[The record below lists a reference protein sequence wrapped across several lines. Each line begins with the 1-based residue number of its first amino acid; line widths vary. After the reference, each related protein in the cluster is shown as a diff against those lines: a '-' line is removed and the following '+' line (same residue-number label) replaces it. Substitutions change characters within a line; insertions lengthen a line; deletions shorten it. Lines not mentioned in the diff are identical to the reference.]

1 MARRDNIRRHIAE
14 HRRARA
20 ARREMLGPD
29 MLDTTISI
37 GREVVG
43 ATADM
48 SRKAADVTM
57 DTGRRVAD
65 TTMDIGR
72 RATNMA
78 IDAGKTISTAVGV
91 WALDIKDKFEEIKN
105 REREPIFGRI
115 KNAVMEK
122 ARNIQDRGSRFVKQ
136 IRDGVTNFTAD
147 VRDVFHDMSSAPVA
161 MEKESYT
168 EVVSDKG
175 LDEDAQATPDRID
188 MVDAVGALKKNAK
201 RVVEDDE
208 VNDFAKYY
216 FENRKEVQEGAE
228 TMLGRLDDKA
238 KSDKVT
244 AGQYARSL
252 GIATFWSTLK
262 NKQPLPETTA
272 EGVVK
277 DIDRHALLETQ
288 LAELEKLKGLITEE
302 MTGIED
308 KYGLVSAEVREEKA
322 FEEFTESGKRYAE
335 AQYNTA
341 LQNGAS
347 EEELTVLRNNLNF
360 TEQMVDSEQPVKPEE
375 NMVDQEHVSIH
386 PPLVEAELARF
397 AQMYHDT
404 EYKSSIM
411 AGVAAYDANFVSD
424 EGVPKTLYMQVM
436 DDIDNGKLAKYG
448 VGEKSLEERTD
459 DVERLRNAQMSDED
473 FEEFHE
479 EGKKH
484 FADVVAPIVTG
495 DALAYYNPELGVK
508 DNYTVTPEDIEE
520 DERREQEAFDE
531 QQRQDVQDAE
541 ELENSMYELNEP
553 QYDDAYYA
561 EELENSMYELS
572 EPGYDDAY
580 YGMV

>member
-72 RATNMA
+72 RATSMA

-91 WALDIKDKFEEIKN
+91 WALDVKEKFNEIKN

-122 ARNIQDRGSRFVKQ
+122 ARNIQDRGSRFVKNM
-136 IRDGVTNFTAD
+136 RDGVMNFTAD

-175 LDEDAQATPDRID
+175 FEDEVQATPDRID
-188 MVDAVGALKKNAK
+188 TVDAVSALKKNAK

-216 FENRKEVQEGAE
+216 FENRKEAQEGAE

-347 EEELTVLRNNLNF
+347 EEELAVLRNNLNF
-360 TEQMVDSEQPVKPEE
+360 TEQVVDSEQSVKPEE
-375 NMVDQEHVSIH
+375 NMVDKEHVSRH

-404 EYKSSIM
+404 EYKLSIM

-424 EGVPKTLYMQVM
+424 EGVPKALYMQVM
-436 DDIDNGKLAKYG
+436 DDIDHGKLAKYG
-448 VGEKSLEERTD
+448 VGEKTLEERTD

-473 FEEFHE
+473 FEEFHK

-484 FADVVAPIVTG
+484 FSDVVAPIVTG

-531 QQRQDVQDAE
+531 QQRQDILDAE
-541 ELENSMYELNEP
+541 ELESSMYELNEP
-553 QYDDAYYA
+553 KYDDSYYDQEIPPEFDDYAY
-561 EELENSMYELS
+561 SM
-572 EPGYDDAY
+572 
-580 YGMV
+580 

>member
-65 TTMDIGR
+65 TTMGMGR

-147 VRDVFHDMSSAPVA
+147 VRDVFHDMSSAPVV

-216 FENRKEVQEGAE
+216 FENRKEAQEGAE

-347 EEELTVLRNNLNF
+347 EEELAVLRNNLNF
-360 TEQMVDSEQPVKPEE
+360 TEQVVDSEQPVKPEE
-375 NMVDQEHVSIH
+375 NMVDKEHVSIH

-411 AGVAAYDANFVSD
+411 SGLAAYDANFISD

-436 DDIDNGKLAKYG
+436 DDIDHGKLAKYG
-448 VGEKSLEERTD
+448 VGEKTLEERTD

-479 EGKKH
+479 EGKRH
-484 FADVVAPIVTG
+484 FADVVAPVVTG

-531 QQRQDVQDAE
+531 QYRQDVQDAE

-553 QYDDAYYA
+553 QYDDSYYA

>member
-65 TTMDIGR
+65 TTIDIGR
-72 RATNMA
+72 RATSMA

-91 WALDIKDKFEEIKN
+91 WALDVKEKFNEIKN

-122 ARNIQDRGSRFVKQ
+122 ARNIQDRGSRFVKNM
-136 IRDGVTNFTAD
+136 RDGVMNFTAD

-188 MVDAVGALKKNAK
+188 MVDAIGVLKKKAK
-201 RVVEDDE
+201 RVVEDDDE
-208 VNDFAKYY
+208 VDDFAKYY
-216 FENRKEVQEGAE
+216 FENRKEAQEGAE

-322 FEEFTESGKRYAE
+322 FEEFTESGKHYAE

-347 EEELTVLRNNLNF
+347 EEELAVLRNNLNF
-360 TEQMVDSEQPVKPEE
+360 TEQMIEPTENVVDSEQTVEPT
-375 NMVDQEHVSIH
+375 EHVMVH

-397 AQMYHDT
+397 AQMYYDT

-424 EGVPKTLYMQVM
+424 EGVPKALYMQVM
-436 DDIDNGKLAKYG
+436 DDIDHGKLAKYG
-448 VGEKSLEERTD
+448 VGEKTLEERTD

-473 FEEFHE
+473 FEEFHK

-484 FADVVAPIVTG
+484 FSDVVAPVVTG

-531 QQRQDVQDAE
+531 QYRQDIRDAE

-553 QYDDAYYA
+553 QYDDAYY
-561 EELENSMYELS
+561 EQEIPPEF
-572 EPGYDDAY
+572 DDYAY
-580 YGMV
+580 QM

>member
-48 SRKAADVTM
+48 SKRA
-57 DTGRRVAD
+57 AD

-147 VRDVFHDMSSAPVA
+147 VRDVFHDMSSAPVV

-175 LDEDAQATPDRID
+175 FKDEVQATPDKID

-216 FENRKEVQEGAE
+216 FENRKEAQEGAE

-360 TEQMVDSEQPVKPEE
+360 TEQVVDSEQPSKPEE
-375 NMVDQEHVSIH
+375 SMVDKEHVSIH

-397 AQMYHDT
+397 AQMYYDT

-411 AGVAAYDANFVSD
+411 SGVAAYDANFVSD

-436 DDIDNGKLAKYG
+436 DDIDHGKLAKYG
-448 VGEKSLEERTD
+448 VGEKTLEERTD

-484 FADVVAPIVTG
+484 FADVVAPVVTG

-531 QQRQDVQDAE
+531 QQRQDILDAE

-553 QYDDAYYA
+553 QYDDSYYDQEIPPEFDDYAY
-561 EELENSMYELS
+561 SM
-572 EPGYDDAY
+572 
-580 YGMV
+580 

>member
-29 MLDTTISI
+29 MLDTTINI

-48 SRKAADVTM
+48 SKRA
-57 DTGRRVAD
+57 AD
-65 TTMDIGR
+65 TTIELGR
-72 RATNMA
+72 KATDMA

-91 WALDIKDKFEEIKN
+91 WALDVKEKFNEIKN

-122 ARNIQDRGSRFVKQ
+122 ARNIQDRGSRFVKNM
-136 IRDGVTNFTAD
+136 RDGVMNFTAD
-147 VRDVFHDMSSAPVA
+147 VRDVFHDMSSAPVV

-201 RVVEDDE
+201 RVVKDDDE

-216 FENRKEVQEGAE
+216 FENRKEAQEGAE

-347 EEELTVLRNNLNF
+347 EEELAVLRNNLNF
-360 TEQMVDSEQPVKPEE
+360 TEQMIEPTENVVDSEQTVEPT
-375 NMVDQEHVSIH
+375 EHVMVH

-424 EGVPKTLYMQVM
+424 EGVPKALYMQVM

-473 FEEFHE
+473 FEEFHK

-484 FADVVAPIVTG
+484 FSDVVAPVVTG

-531 QQRQDVQDAE
+531 QQRQDIRDAE

-553 QYDDAYYA
+553 RYDDSYYDQEIPPEFDDYAY
-561 EELENSMYELS
+561 SM
-572 EPGYDDAY
+572 
-580 YGMV
+580 

>member
-1 MARRDNIRRHIAE
+1 MEMARRDNIRRHIVE

-29 MLDTTISI
+29 MLDTTINI

-48 SRKAADVTM
+48 SKRA
-57 DTGRRVAD
+57 AD
-65 TTMDIGR
+65 TTIEFGR
-72 RATNMA
+72 KATDMA

-91 WALDIKDKFEEIKN
+91 WALDVKEKFNEIKN

-122 ARNIQDRGSRFVKQ
+122 AQNIQDRGSRFVKNM
-136 IRDGVTNFTAD
+136 RDGVMNFTAD

-168 EVVSDKG
+168 EVVADKG

-208 VNDFAKYY
+208 VNDFARYY
-216 FENRKEVQEGAE
+216 FENRKEAQEGAE

-308 KYGLVSAEVREEKA
+308 KYGLVAAEVREEKA

-347 EEELTVLRNNLNF
+347 EEELAVLRNNLNF
-360 TEQMVDSEQPVKPEE
+360 TEQVVDSEQPVKPEE

-411 AGVAAYDANFVSD
+411 SGVAAYDANFVSD
-424 EGVPKTLYMQVM
+424 EGVPKALYMQVM

-448 VGEKSLEERTD
+448 VGEKTLEERTD

-473 FEEFHE
+473 FEEFHK

-484 FADVVAPIVTG
+484 FADVVAPVVTG

-531 QQRQDVQDAE
+531 QQRQDIRDAE

-553 QYDDAYYA
+553 QYDDSYYDQEIPPEFDDYAY
-561 EELENSMYELS
+561 SM
-572 EPGYDDAY
+572 
-580 YGMV
+580 

>member
-1 MARRDNIRRHIAE
+1 MEMARRDNIRRHIAE

-48 SRKAADVTM
+48 SKRA
-57 DTGRRVAD
+57 AD
-65 TTMDIGR
+65 TTIELGR
-72 RATNMA
+72 KATDMA

-91 WALDIKDKFEEIKN
+91 WALDVKEKFNEIKN

-122 ARNIQDRGSRFVKQ
+122 ARNIQDRGSRFVKNM
-136 IRDGVTNFTAD
+136 RDGVMNFTAD

-208 VNDFAKYY
+208 VNDFARYY
-216 FENRKEVQEGAE
+216 FENRKEAQEGAE

-347 EEELTVLRNNLNF
+347 EEELAVLRNNLNF
-360 TEQMVDSEQPVKPEE
+360 TEQVVDSEQPVKPEE

-411 AGVAAYDANFVSD
+411 AGVAAYDVNFVSD
-424 EGVPKTLYMQVM
+424 EGVSKQLYMQVM

-448 VGEKSLEERTD
+448 VGEKTLEERTD

-473 FEEFHE
+473 FEEFHI

-484 FADVVAPIVTG
+484 FADVVAPVVTG

-531 QQRQDVQDAE
+531 QQRQDILDAE
-541 ELENSMYELNEP
+541 ELESSMYELNEP
-553 QYDDAYYA
+553 QYDDSYYDQEIPPEFDDYAY
-561 EELENSMYELS
+561 SM
-572 EPGYDDAY
+572 
-580 YGMV
+580 

>member
-1 MARRDNIRRHIAE
+1 MEMARRDNIRRHIAE

-29 MLDTTISI
+29 MLDTTINI

-48 SRKAADVTM
+48 SKRA
-57 DTGRRVAD
+57 AD
-65 TTMDIGR
+65 TTIELGR
-72 RATNMA
+72 KATDMA

-91 WALDIKDKFEEIKN
+91 WALDVKEKFNEIKN

-175 LDEDAQATPDRID
+175 LNEDAQATPDKID
-188 MVDAVGALKKNAK
+188 MVDAVSALKKNAK
-201 RVVEDDE
+201 RVVKDDDE

-216 FENRKEVQEGAE
+216 FENRKEAQEGAE

-347 EEELTVLRNNLNF
+347 EEELAVLRNNLNF
-360 TEQMVDSEQPVKPEE
+360 TEQMIEPTENVVDSEQTVEPTDHV
-375 NMVDQEHVSIH
+375 MVH

-411 AGVAAYDANFVSD
+411 SGVAAYDENFVSD
-424 EGVPKTLYMQVM
+424 EGVSKALYMQVM

-448 VGEKSLEERTD
+448 VGEKTLEERTD

-484 FADVVAPIVTG
+484 FADVVAPVVTG

-531 QQRQDVQDAE
+531 QYRQDVQAAE
-541 ELENSMYELNEP
+541 ELENSMHELNEP
-553 QYDDAYYA
+553 QYDDSYYDQEIPPEFDDYAY
-561 EELENSMYELS
+561 SM
-572 EPGYDDAY
+572 
-580 YGMV
+580 

>member
-48 SRKAADVTM
+48 SRKAADTTIDM
-57 DTGRRVAD
+57 GRK
-65 TTMDIGR
+65 
-72 RATNMA
+72 ATNIA

-91 WALDIKDKFEEIKN
+91 WTLNVKEKFNEIKN

-122 ARNIQDRGSRFVKQ
+122 ARNIQDRGARFVKTM
-136 IRDGVTNFTAD
+136 RDGVTNFTAD
-147 VRDVFHDMSSAPVA
+147 VRDVFHNMSSAPVV

-175 LDEDAQATPDRID
+175 LDEDAQATPDRFD
-188 MVDAVGALKKNAK
+188 TVDAVGALKKNAK
-201 RVVEDDE
+201 RIVEDDE

-216 FENRKEVQEGAE
+216 FDNRKEAQEGAE

-262 NKQPLPETTA
+262 SKQPLPETTA

-288 LAELEKLKGLITEE
+288 LAELEKLKGLITKE

-308 KYGLVSAEVREEKA
+308 KYGLVSAETREEKA
-322 FEEFTESGKRYAE
+322 FSEFTESGKRYAE

-347 EEELTVLRNNLNF
+347 EGELAVLRNNLNF
-360 TEQMVDSEQPVKPEE
+360 TEQMTEPGKTEQMTELDKSVDIDES
-375 NMVDQEHVSIH
+375 VSIY

-411 AGVAAYDANFVSD
+411 AGVGAYDANFVSD
-424 EGVPKTLYMQVM
+424 EGVSKQLYMQVM

-448 VGEKSLEERTD
+448 VGEKTLEERTD

-473 FEEFHE
+473 FEEFHK

-484 FADVVAPIVTG
+484 FSDVVAPVVTG

-531 QQRQDVQDAE
+531 QYRQDALDAE

-553 QYDDAYYA
+553 QYDDSYYDQ
-561 EELENSMYELS
+561 EIPPEF
-572 EPGYDDAY
+572 DDYA
-580 YGMV
+580 YGM

>member
-91 WALDIKDKFEEIKN
+91 WALDVKEKFNEIKN

-122 ARNIQDRGSRFVKQ
+122 ARNIQDRGSRFVKNM
-136 IRDGVTNFTAD
+136 RDGVMNFTAD

-201 RVVEDDE
+201 RIVEDDE
-208 VNDFAKYY
+208 VNDFARYY
-216 FENRKEVQEGAE
+216 FENRKEAQEGAE

-308 KYGLVSAEVREEKA
+308 KYGLISAEAREEKA
-322 FEEFTESGKRYAE
+322 FTEFTESGKRYAE
-335 AQYNTA
+335 AQYNSA

-347 EEELTVLRNNLNF
+347 EEELAVLRNNLNF
-360 TEQMVDSEQPVKPEE
+360 TEQVVDSEQPVKPEE

-386 PPLVEAELARF
+386 SPLVEAELARF

-424 EGVPKTLYMQVM
+424 EGVPKALYMQVM

-448 VGEKSLEERTD
+448 VGEKTLEERTD

-473 FEEFHE
+473 FEEFHK

-484 FADVVAPIVTG
+484 FSDVVAPVVTG

-531 QQRQDVQDAE
+531 QQRQDIRDAE
-541 ELENSMYELNEP
+541 ELENSMYELDAP
-553 QYDDAYYA
+553 QYDDSYYDQEIPPEFDDYAY
-561 EELENSMYELS
+561 SM
-572 EPGYDDAY
+572 
-580 YGMV
+580 

>member
-1 MARRDNIRRHIAE
+1 MEMARRDNIRRHIAE

-48 SRKAADVTM
+48 SKRA
-57 DTGRRVAD
+57 AD
-65 TTMDIGR
+65 TTIEFGR
-72 RATNMA
+72 KATDMA

-91 WALDIKDKFEEIKN
+91 WALDVKEKFNEIKN

-122 ARNIQDRGSRFVKQ
+122 ARNIQDRGSRFVKNM
-136 IRDGVTNFTAD
+136 RDGVMNFTAD

-188 MVDAVGALKKNAK
+188 MVDAVGALKKNTK

-208 VNDFAKYY
+208 VNDFARYY
-216 FENRKEVQEGAE
+216 FENRKEAQEGAE

-308 KYGLVSAEVREEKA
+308 KYGLVSAEVREEKVFA
-322 FEEFTESGKRYAE
+322 EFTESGKRYAE

-347 EEELTVLRNNLNF
+347 EEELAVLRNNLNF
-360 TEQMVDSEQPVKPEE
+360 TEQMTEPEKTEQMTEPDKSSNIDES
-375 NMVDQEHVSIH
+375 VSIH

-411 AGVAAYDANFVSD
+411 SGVAAYDANFVSD
-424 EGVPKTLYMQVM
+424 EGVPKALYMQVM
-436 DDIDNGKLAKYG
+436 DDIDHGKLAKYG
-448 VGEKSLEERTD
+448 VGEKTLEERTD

-484 FADVVAPIVTG
+484 FSDVVAPVVTG

-531 QQRQDVQDAE
+531 QYRQDVQDAE

-553 QYDDAYYA
+553 QYDDSYYDQEIPPEFDDYAY
-561 EELENSMYELS
+561 SM
-572 EPGYDDAY
+572 
-580 YGMV
+580 

>member
-65 TTMDIGR
+65 TTMGMGR

-168 EVVSDKG
+168 EVVLDKG

-360 TEQMVDSEQPVKPEE
+360 TEQVVDSEQPVKPEE
-375 NMVDQEHVSIH
+375 SMVDKELVSIH

-397 AQMYHDT
+397 AQMYYDT

-411 AGVAAYDANFVSD
+411 AGVAAYDANFISD
-424 EGVPKTLYMQVM
+424 EGVPKALYMQVM
-436 DDIDNGKLAKYG
+436 DDIDHGKLAKYG
-448 VGEKSLEERTD
+448 VGEKTLEERTD

-484 FADVVAPIVTG
+484 FADVVAPVVTG

-531 QQRQDVQDAE
+531 QYRQDVQDAE

-553 QYDDAYYA
+553 QYDDSYYDQEIPPEFDDYAY
-561 EELENSMYELS
+561 SM
-572 EPGYDDAY
+572 
-580 YGMV
+580 

>member
-48 SRKAADVTM
+48 SRKAADVTI

-65 TTMDIGR
+65 TTIDMGR
-72 RATNMA
+72 KATNIA

-175 LDEDAQATPDRID
+175 AEEDVRATPDKID
-188 MVDAVGALKKNAK
+188 MVDAVSVLKKNAK
-201 RVVEDDE
+201 RIVKDEDE

-216 FENRKEVQEGAE
+216 FDNRKEAQEGAE

-277 DIDRHALLETQ
+277 DIDRHALLESQ

-347 EEELTVLRNNLNF
+347 EEELAVLRNNLNF
-360 TEQMVDSEQPVKPEE
+360 TEQVVDSEQPVKPEE
-375 NMVDQEHVSIH
+375 NMVDQELVSIH

-411 AGVAAYDANFVSD
+411 SGVAAYDANFVSD

-436 DDIDNGKLAKYG
+436 DDIDRGKLAKYG
-448 VGEKSLEERTD
+448 VGEKTLEERTD

-473 FEEFHE
+473 FEEFHK

-484 FADVVAPIVTG
+484 FADVVAPVVTG

-531 QQRQDVQDAE
+531 QYRQDVRDAE

-553 QYDDAYYA
+553 QYDDSYYDQEIPPEFDDYAY
-561 EELENSMYELS
+561 SM
-572 EPGYDDAY
+572 
-580 YGMV
+580 

>member
-65 TTMDIGR
+65 TTMGMGR
-72 RATNMA
+72 RATSMA
-78 IDAGKTISTAVGV
+78 LDAGKTISTAVGV

-175 LDEDAQATPDRID
+175 FEDEVQATPDKIN
-188 MVDAVGALKKNAK
+188 MVDAVSALKKNAK

-216 FENRKEVQEGAE
+216 FENRKEAQEGAE

-335 AQYNTA
+335 VQYNTA

-347 EEELTVLRNNLNF
+347 EEELAVLRNNLNF
-360 TEQMVDSEQPVKPEE
+360 TEQMVEPTENVVDSKQTVEPT
-375 NMVDQEHVSIH
+375 EHVSIH

-424 EGVPKTLYMQVM
+424 EGVPKALYMQVM

-448 VGEKSLEERTD
+448 VGEKTLEERTD

-473 FEEFHE
+473 FEEFHK

-484 FADVVAPIVTG
+484 FSDVVAPVVTG

-531 QQRQDVQDAE
+531 QYRQDVQDAE
-541 ELENSMYELNEP
+541 ELENSMHELNEP
-553 QYDDAYYA
+553 QYDDSYYDQEIPPEFDDYAY
-561 EELENSMYELS
+561 SM
-572 EPGYDDAY
+572 
-580 YGMV
+580 

>member
-48 SRKAADVTM
+48 SRKAADVTI
-57 DTGRRVAD
+57 DTSRRVAD
-65 TTMDIGR
+65 TTIDMGR
-72 RATNMA
+72 RATSMA

-91 WALDIKDKFEEIKN
+91 WALDIKEKFNEIKN

-122 ARNIQDRGSRFVKQ
+122 ARNIQDRGSRFVKNM
-136 IRDGVTNFTAD
+136 RDGVMNFTAD

-175 LDEDAQATPDRID
+175 LDGDAQATPDRID

-208 VNDFAKYY
+208 VNDFARYY
-216 FENRKEVQEGAE
+216 FENRKEAQEGAE

-322 FEEFTESGKRYAE
+322 FAEFTESGKRYAE

-347 EEELTVLRNNLNF
+347 EEELEVLRNNLNF
-360 TEQMVDSEQPVKPEE
+360 TEQITEPQLVRDDSDDKIVY
-375 NMVDQEHVSIH
+375 

-411 AGVAAYDANFVSD
+411 SGVAAYDENFVSD
-424 EGVPKTLYMQVM
+424 EGVSKALYMQVM
-436 DDIDNGKLAKYG
+436 DDIDHGKLGKYG
-448 VGEKSLEERTD
+448 VGEKTLEERTD

-473 FEEFHE
+473 FEEFHK

-484 FADVVAPIVTG
+484 FADVVAPVVTG

-520 DERREQEAFDE
+520 NERREQEAFDE
-531 QQRQDVQDAE
+531 QYRQDALDAE
-541 ELENSMYELNEP
+541 ELENSMYELDAP
-553 QYDDAYYA
+553 QYDDSYYDQEVPPEFDDYAYQ
-561 EELENSMYELS
+561 M
-572 EPGYDDAY
+572 
-580 YGMV
+580 

>member
-48 SRKAADVTM
+48 SKRA
-57 DTGRRVAD
+57 AD
-65 TTMDIGR
+65 TTIELGR
-72 RATNMA
+72 KATDMA

-91 WALDIKDKFEEIKN
+91 WALDVKEKFNEIKN

-122 ARNIQDRGSRFVKQ
+122 ARNIQDRGSRFVKNM
-136 IRDGVTNFTAD
+136 RDGVMNFTAD
-147 VRDVFHDMSSAPVA
+147 VRDVFHDMSSAPVV

-201 RVVEDDE
+201 RIVEDDE
-208 VNDFAKYY
+208 VNDFARYY
-216 FENRKEVQEGAE
+216 FENRKEAQEGAE

-360 TEQMVDSEQPVKPEE
+360 TEQVVDSEQPSKPEE
-375 NMVDQEHVSIH
+375 SMVDKEHVSIH

-397 AQMYHDT
+397 AQMYYDT

-411 AGVAAYDANFVSD
+411 AGVAAYDANFISD
-424 EGVPKTLYMQVM
+424 EGVPKALYMQVM
-436 DDIDNGKLAKYG
+436 DDIDHGKLAKYG
-448 VGEKSLEERTD
+448 VGEKTLEERTD

-484 FADVVAPIVTG
+484 FADVVAPVVTG

-531 QQRQDVQDAE
+531 QYRQDVQDAE

>member
-65 TTMDIGR
+65 TTMGMGR

-122 ARNIQDRGSRFVKQ
+122 ARNNQDRGSRFVKQ

-147 VRDVFHDMSSAPVA
+147 VRDVFHDMSSAPVV

-216 FENRKEVQEGAE
+216 FENRKEAQEGAE

-341 LQNGAS
+341 LQSGAS
-347 EEELTVLRNNLNF
+347 EEELAVLRNNLNF
-360 TEQMVDSEQPVKPEE
+360 TEQVVDSEQPVKPEE

-411 AGVAAYDANFVSD
+411 AGVAAYDANFISD
-424 EGVPKTLYMQVM
+424 EGVPKALYMQVM
-436 DDIDNGKLAKYG
+436 DDIDHGKLAKYG
-448 VGEKSLEERTD
+448 VGEKTLEERTD

-484 FADVVAPIVTG
+484 FADVVAPVVTG

-531 QQRQDVQDAE
+531 QYRQDVQDAE

-553 QYDDAYYA
+553 QYDDSYYDQEIPPEFDDYAY
-561 EELENSMYELS
+561 SM
-572 EPGYDDAY
+572 
-580 YGMV
+580 

>member
-65 TTMDIGR
+65 TTMDMGR
-72 RATNMA
+72 RATSMA

-175 LDEDAQATPDRID
+175 LGEDAQATPDRID
-188 MVDAVGALKKNAK
+188 MVDAVSALKKNAK
-201 RVVEDDE
+201 RIVKDDDE

-216 FENRKEVQEGAE
+216 FENRKEAQEGAE

-252 GIATFWSTLK
+252 SIATFWSTLK

-360 TEQMVDSEQPVKPEE
+360 TEQMIEPTENVVDSEQTVEPT
-375 NMVDQEHVSIH
+375 EHVMVH

-411 AGVAAYDANFVSD
+411 SGVAAYDANFVSD
-424 EGVPKTLYMQVM
+424 EGVPKALYIQVM
-436 DDIDNGKLAKYG
+436 DDIDNGKFAKYG
-448 VGEKSLEERTD
+448 VGEKTLEERTD

-484 FADVVAPIVTG
+484 FADVVAPVVTG

-531 QQRQDVQDAE
+531 QQRQDILDAE

-553 QYDDAYYA
+553 QYDDSYYDQEIPPEFDDYAY
-561 EELENSMYELS
+561 SM
-572 EPGYDDAY
+572 
-580 YGMV
+580 

>member
-48 SRKAADVTM
+48 SKRA
-57 DTGRRVAD
+57 AD
-65 TTMDIGR
+65 TTIELGRKATDI
-72 RATNMA
+72 A

-175 LDEDAQATPDRID
+175 AEEDVRATPDKID
-188 MVDAVGALKKNAK
+188 MVDAVSVLKKNAK
-201 RVVEDDE
+201 RIVKDEDE

-216 FENRKEVQEGAE
+216 FDNRKEAQEGAE

-277 DIDRHALLETQ
+277 DIDRHALLESQ

-347 EEELTVLRNNLNF
+347 EEELAVLRNNLNF
-360 TEQMVDSEQPVKPEE
+360 TEQVVDSEQPVKPEE
-375 NMVDQEHVSIH
+375 NMVDQELVSIH

-404 EYKSSIM
+404 EHKSSIM

-424 EGVPKTLYMQVM
+424 EGVPKALYMQVM

-473 FEEFHE
+473 FEEFHK

-484 FADVVAPIVTG
+484 FSDVVAPVVTG

-520 DERREQEAFDE
+520 NERREQEAFDE
-531 QQRQDVQDAE
+531 QYRQDVRDAE

-553 QYDDAYYA
+553 QYDDSYYDQEIPPEFDDYAY
-561 EELENSMYELS
+561 SM
-572 EPGYDDAY
+572 
-580 YGMV
+580 

>member
-1 MARRDNIRRHIAE
+1 
-14 HRRARA
+14 
-20 ARREMLGPD
+20 
-29 MLDTTISI
+29 
-37 GREVVG
+37 
-43 ATADM
+43 
-48 SRKAADVTM
+48 
-57 DTGRRVAD
+57 
-65 TTMDIGR
+65 
-72 RATNMA
+72 
-78 IDAGKTISTAVGV
+78 
-91 WALDIKDKFEEIKN
+91 
-105 REREPIFGRI
+105 
-115 KNAVMEK
+115 
-122 ARNIQDRGSRFVKQ
+122 
-136 IRDGVTNFTAD
+136 
-147 VRDVFHDMSSAPVA
+147 
-161 MEKESYT
+161 
-168 EVVSDKG
+168 
-175 LDEDAQATPDRID
+175 
-188 MVDAVGALKKNAK
+188 MVDAVSALKKNAK
-201 RVVEDDE
+201 RVVKDDDE

-216 FENRKEVQEGAE
+216 FENRKEAQEGAE

-347 EEELTVLRNNLNF
+347 EEELAVLRNNLNF
-360 TEQMVDSEQPVKPEE
+360 TEQMIEPTENVVDSEQTVEPTDHV
-375 NMVDQEHVSIH
+375 MVH

-411 AGVAAYDANFVSD
+411 SGVAAYDENFVSD
-424 EGVPKTLYMQVM
+424 EGVSKALYMQVM

-448 VGEKSLEERTD
+448 VGEKTLEERTD

-484 FADVVAPIVTG
+484 FADVVAPVVTG

-531 QQRQDVQDAE
+531 QYRQDVQAAE
-541 ELENSMYELNEP
+541 ELENSMHELNEP
-553 QYDDAYYA
+553 QYDDSYYDQ
-561 EELENSMYELS
+561 EIPPEF
-572 EPGYDDAY
+572 DDY
-580 YGMV
+580 VYSI

>member
-48 SRKAADVTM
+48 SKRA
-57 DTGRRVAD
+57 AD
-65 TTMDIGR
+65 TTIELGRKATDI
-72 RATNMA
+72 A

-175 LDEDAQATPDRID
+175 AEEDVRATPDKID
-188 MVDAVGALKKNAK
+188 MVDAVSVLKKNAK
-201 RVVEDDE
+201 RIVKDEDE

-216 FENRKEVQEGAE
+216 FDNRKEAQEGAE

-277 DIDRHALLETQ
+277 DIDRHALLESQ

-347 EEELTVLRNNLNF
+347 EEELAVLRNNLNF
-360 TEQMVDSEQPVKPEE
+360 TEQVVDSEQPVKPEE
-375 NMVDQEHVSIH
+375 NMVDQELVSIH

-411 AGVAAYDANFVSD
+411 SGVAAYDANFVSD

-436 DDIDNGKLAKYG
+436 DDIDRGKLAKYG
-448 VGEKSLEERTD
+448 VGEKTLEERTD

-473 FEEFHE
+473 FEEFHK

-484 FADVVAPIVTG
+484 FADVVAPVVTG

-531 QQRQDVQDAE
+531 QYRQDVRDAE

-553 QYDDAYYA
+553 QYDDSYYDQEIPPEFDDYAY
-561 EELENSMYELS
+561 SM
-572 EPGYDDAY
+572 
-580 YGMV
+580 

>member
-48 SRKAADVTM
+48 SRKAADVTI

-65 TTMDIGR
+65 TTIDMSR
-72 RATNMA
+72 KATNMA
-78 IDAGKTISTAVGV
+78 IDAGKTISTAIGV
-91 WALDIKDKFEEIKN
+91 WTLNVKEKFNEIKN

-168 EVVSDKG
+168 EVVPNKG
-175 LDEDAQATPDRID
+175 IEDEVQATPDKID
-188 MVDAVGALKKNAK
+188 TVDAVSALKKNAK
-201 RVVEDDE
+201 RIVEDDE

-216 FENRKEVQEGAE
+216 FENRKEAQEGTE

-277 DIDRHALLETQ
+277 DIDRHALLENQ

-308 KYGLVSAEVREEKA
+308 KYGLVAAETREEKA

-347 EEELTVLRNNLNF
+347 EEELKVLRNNLNF
-360 TEQMVDSEQPVKPEE
+360 TEQMIEPVKTEQMTASNQSSNIDE
-375 NMVDQEHVSIH
+375 SVSIH
-386 PPLVEAELARF
+386 SPLVEAELARF

-424 EGVPKTLYMQVM
+424 EGVPKALYMQVM

-448 VGEKSLEERTD
+448 VGEKTLEERTD

-473 FEEFHE
+473 FEEFHK

-484 FADVVAPIVTG
+484 FSDVVAPVVTG

-531 QQRQDVQDAE
+531 QQRQDIRDAE

-553 QYDDAYYA
+553 RYDDSYYDQEIPPEFDDYAY
-561 EELENSMYELS
+561 SM
-572 EPGYDDAY
+572 
-580 YGMV
+580 

>member
-65 TTMDIGR
+65 TTIDIGR
-72 RATNMA
+72 RATSMA
-78 IDAGKTISTAVGV
+78 IDAGKTISTVVGV
-91 WALDIKDKFEEIKN
+91 WALDVKEKFNEIKN

-122 ARNIQDRGSRFVKQ
+122 ARNIQDRGSRFVKNM
-136 IRDGVTNFTAD
+136 RDGVMNFTAD

-175 LDEDAQATPDRID
+175 AEEDAQATPDKIN
-188 MVDAVGALKKNAK
+188 MVDAVSALKKNAK

-216 FENRKEVQEGAE
+216 FENRKEAQEGAE

-277 DIDRHALLETQ
+277 DIDRHTLLETQ

-322 FEEFTESGKRYAE
+322 FAEFTESGKRYAE

-347 EEELTVLRNNLNF
+347 EEELAVLRNNLNF
-360 TEQMVDSEQPVKPEE
+360 TEQVVDSGQPVKPEE
-375 NMVDQEHVSIH
+375 NMVDQELVSIH

-424 EGVPKTLYMQVM
+424 EGVPKALYMQVM
-436 DDIDNGKLAKYG
+436 DDVDHGKLAKYG
-448 VGEKSLEERTD
+448 VGERTLEERTD

-484 FADVVAPIVTG
+484 FADVVAPVVTG
-495 DALAYYNPELGVK
+495 DALSYYNPELGVK

-531 QQRQDVQDAE
+531 QYRQDVQDAE

-553 QYDDAYYA
+553 QYDDSYYDQEIPPEFDDYAY
-561 EELENSMYELS
+561 SM
-572 EPGYDDAY
+572 
-580 YGMV
+580 